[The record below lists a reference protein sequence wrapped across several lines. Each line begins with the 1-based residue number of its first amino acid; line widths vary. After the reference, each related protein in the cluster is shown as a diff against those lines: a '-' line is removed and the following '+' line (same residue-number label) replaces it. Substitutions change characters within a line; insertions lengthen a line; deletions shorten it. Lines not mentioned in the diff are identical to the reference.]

1 MSALTTAMAFKTLKA
16 TLDTIHTDPTDG
28 VEAKVRFKKYMEVG
42 SMEDNYIDDLENGG
56 PGLLTEK
63 DEGQALDVG
72 TLYEGSQTRYISR
85 KFGRIME
92 LTEELDE
99 DGKYNS
105 KYVDF
110 ARRLKR
116 AGWKTADYDAANI
129 LNRATN
135 TNYVG
140 GDGEPLASASHKIP
154 GGGTFSNTL
163 ATPMSPSTTALIT
176 ITQNAMVLPGF
187 DGLIEGYT
195 VKKIVHPVAQWGA
208 WKTIL
213 GSDKVSE
220 NSTNAINITKD
231 MGIEQV
237 DVPFWSATTTA
248 YLALTDAPGGLRFL
262 WRRKLRGR
270 TWINQDTEII
280 KHGIS
285 GRWARGWSN
294 ARSVYFVDA

>member
-1 MSALTTAMAFKTLKA
+1 MSALTTSMAFKTLKA

-28 VEAKVRFKKYMEVG
+28 VEAKVHFKKWMEVG
-42 SMEDNYIDDLENGG
+42 TMDDNYIDDLENGG

-72 TLYEGSQTRYISR
+72 TLYEGAQTRYISR

-116 AGWKTADYDAANI
+116 AGWKTADYDATNI
-129 LNRATN
+129 LNRATD
-135 TNYVG
+135 TAYVG
-140 GDGEPLASASHKIP
+140 GDGQPLASASHTIP

-176 ITQNAMVLPGF
+176 VVQNVRVLPGF
-187 DGLIEGYT
+187 DGLIEGYQ
-195 VKKIVHPVAQWGA
+195 VKKIVSPVAQWGA

-213 GSDKVSE
+213 GSDRVAE
-220 NSTNAINITKD
+220 NATNATNITKD
-231 MGIEQV
+231 LGIEHV
-237 DVPFWSATTTA
+237 DVPFWSATNTNW
-248 YLALTDAPGGLRFL
+248 LALTDAPGGLRFL
-262 WRRKLRGR
+262 WKRKLRGR
-270 TWINQDTEII
+270 TWVNQDTEII
-280 KHGIS
+280 KHGNS

-294 ARSVYFVDA
+294 ARAVYYSNA